1 MDELLISAPSITS
14 ANSYGK
20 AIHTIERLCIK
31 EIVYLENLAEY
42 HEEQFA
48 NEEYSHTEK
57 AKQLRSMAQD
67 VRAAMATMNRGV

>member
-1 MDELLISAPSITS
+1 MDELQINTLDSVRPD
-14 ANSYGK
+14 SYNK

-48 NEEYSHTEK
+48 NEDYSHTEK
-57 AKQLRSMAQD
+57 AKQLRGMAQD
-67 VRAAMATMNRGV
+67 VRDAMATMNRGV

>member
-1 MDELLISAPSITS
+1 MNTTMSSCMPCVGS
-14 ANSYGK
+14 NSYQ
-20 AIHTIERLCIK
+20 IERLCIK